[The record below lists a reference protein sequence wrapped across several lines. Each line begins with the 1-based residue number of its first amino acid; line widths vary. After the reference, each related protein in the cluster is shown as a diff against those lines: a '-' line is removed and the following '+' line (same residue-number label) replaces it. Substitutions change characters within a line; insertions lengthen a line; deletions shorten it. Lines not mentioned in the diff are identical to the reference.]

1 MGQQIEQKK
10 VGESSKYGLSKQ
22 YRLLK
27 SKVKHLE
34 IRINSL
40 SQGNQQEESEAM
52 KLRTAYE
59 RQKKKMAG
67 VKKYMQKLPTRPEY
81 EELKRTKKEL
91 ETENKI
97 LTNELRSVKTRIS
110 DYISRVEDLKRSK
123 DELEKELEGAR
134 DRVIQLESKTIPESL
149 SDNDHR
155 EIIEDLKSSNQ
166 QLLLKLKAEK
176 NNRLEENQTERAKLT
191 QTIKLLEQGLSETQA
206 EVVTLKTS
214 NEEMTNK
221 ITDVCGEE
229 NLSDIKKTLAEN
241 IDILDGLVRR
251 ILSFQSSIDES
262 DDDEDFNI
270 THSEF
275 RQSIMNDKNRT
286 MSDLNTQ
293 MKSIRTSIDDIEANL
308 ASQVAGQA
316 CQVQ

>member
-1 MGQQIEQKK
+1 M
-10 VGESSKYGLSKQ
+10 
-22 YRLLK
+22 
-27 SKVKHLE
+27 
-34 IRINSL
+34 
-40 SQGNQQEESEAM
+40 
-52 KLRTAYE
+52 
-59 RQKKKMAG
+59 
-67 VKKYMQKLPTRPEY
+67 
-81 EELKRTKKEL
+81 
-91 ETENKI
+91 
-97 LTNELRSVKTRIS
+97 
-110 DYISRVEDLKRSK
+110 
-123 DELEKELEGAR
+123 
-134 DRVIQLESKTIPESL
+134 

-155 EIIEDLKSSNQ
+155 EIIEDLKSSHH

-176 NNRLEENQTERAKLT
+176 NTRLEENQTFERERAKLT
-191 QTIKLLEQGLSETQA
+191 DTVKLLEQGLTEKQA
-206 EVVTLKTS
+206 EVDTLKTS

-221 ITDVCGEE
+221 IIDVCGEE

-251 ILSFQSSIDES
+251 ILGFQCSIDES

>member
-1 MGQQIEQKK
+1 
-10 VGESSKYGLSKQ
+10 L
-22 YRLLK
+22 
-27 SKVKHLE
+27 KVKVKQLE
-34 IRINSL
+34 ARVNAL
-40 SQGNQQEESEAM
+40 VQGNQQGDSEAM

-59 RQKKKMAG
+59 KQKKKMAD

-91 ETENKI
+91 ETENKV

-123 DELEKELEGAR
+123 DELEKELEGAK
-134 DRVIQLESKTIPESL
+134 DRVIQLESKTIPKSL

-155 EIIEDLKSSNQ
+155 EIIEDLKNSHH

-176 NNRLEENQTERAKLT
+176 NNRLEENQTFERERAKLT
-191 QTIKLLEQGLSETQA
+191 DTIKLLEHGLSETQA

-214 NEEMTNK
+214 NEEMTNT
-221 ITDVCGEE
+221 IADVCGDE
-229 NLSDIKKTLAEN
+229 NLGDIKKTLAEN
-241 IDILDGLVRR
+241 IDILDSLVRR

-293 MKSIRTSIDDIEANL
+293 MKSIRSSIDDIEANL